1 MHESFFHDP
10 TFWFLVAFTCFVI
23 ALAFFSPVPKMLGK
37 ALDARGDKIR
47 NDLDEAEKL
56 RSEAQD
62 LLAGYQRK
70 QRDAAKEVEA
80 IVARAR
86 EEASRLAARSAE
98 ELGQTLARREQLA
111 VERIAQAEHKAIQEV
126 RALAIDLALD
136 ATRRLIEQGVSAN
149 GAKSDAMIDAA
160 IKDLPNRL
168 H

>member
-1 MHESFFHDP
+1 MHESFYHDP
-10 TFWFLVAFTCFVI
+10 TFWFLIAFVI
-23 ALAFFSPVPKMLGK
+23 FVVLVSRPISGMAGK

-56 RSEAQD
+56 RAEAQD

-70 QRDAAKEVEA
+70 QRDAAKEAEA
-80 IVARAR
+80 ILARAR
-86 EEASRLAARSAE
+86 DEAARLAARSAE

-126 RALAIDLALD
+126 RALAVDVALE

-149 GAKSDAMIDAA
+149 SARSDAMIDAA
-160 IKDLPNRL
+160 IKDLPGRL